1 MQLIETQQLAA
12 DTQTSQT
19 NRGTRYQPKR
29 AEKEH
34 TIFKT
39 ATLAFAAIASADT
52 NNISN
57 FVMEQDRGGQVE
69 LGTVTATGDG
79 VVEVYTFHKGV
90 VGALIGSEMV
100 KAGANLDVDVNIL
113 RQGVDAI
120 AFLKVGGQ
128 VVDTQEIDFN

>member
-1 MQLIETQQLAA
+1 M
-12 DTQTSQT
+12 
-19 NRGTRYQPKR
+19 
-29 AEKEH
+29 
-34 TIFKT
+34 FKT
-39 ATLAFAAIASADT
+39 ATLAFAAIAASAAIASADT

-90 VGALIGSEMV
+90 AGALIGSEMV
-100 KAGANLDVDVNIL
+100 KAGANLDVDVNIR

>member
-1 MQLIETQQLAA
+1 MQLIEMQQPAA

-19 NRGTRYQPKR
+19 YRGTRYQRKR

-34 TIFKT
+34 SMFKT
-39 ATLAFAAIASADT
+39 ATLAFATIASADT

-69 LGTVTATGDG
+69 FGTVTATGDG
-79 VVEVYTFHKGV
+79 VVEVYKFNKGV
-90 VGALIGSEMV
+90 VGALIGSEMA
-100 KAGANLDVDVNIL
+100 KAGVNLNVDVNIL

>member
-1 MQLIETQQLAA
+1 M
-12 DTQTSQT
+12 
-19 NRGTRYQPKR
+19 
-29 AEKEH
+29 
-34 TIFKT
+34 FKT
-39 ATLAFAAIASADT
+39 ATLAFATIASADT

-69 LGTVTATGDG
+69 FGTVTATGDG
-79 VVEVYTFHKGV
+79 VVEVYTFNKGV
-90 VGALIGSEMV
+90 VGALIGSEMA
-100 KAGANLDVDVNIL
+100 KAGVNLNVDVNIL